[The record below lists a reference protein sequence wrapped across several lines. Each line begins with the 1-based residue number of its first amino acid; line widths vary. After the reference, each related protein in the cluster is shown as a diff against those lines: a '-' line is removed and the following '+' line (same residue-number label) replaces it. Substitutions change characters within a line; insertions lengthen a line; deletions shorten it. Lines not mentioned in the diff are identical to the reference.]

1 MKCADPVGERT
12 QLRIGIG
19 GGGGRRRLCGSR
31 GQQGR
36 RWIRR
41 TRMGLRRVHR
51 RAIRRCRKRPR
62 LGRPTAH
69 RCITARHGRGR
80 RIPNRIGRNSA
91 IFRRLAA
98 GRLAAERPAVSPRAF
113 GNRAFGR
120 PASTR
125 TALGRLLAAIRAPR
139 RRTPRAGRPGSRR
152 LVDAGL
158 RRRRLGRVGRR
169 RAAPNDGRA
178 GRCVLTGARFGVHAL
193 AHALIQALVRLYR
206 SRALAVRRFG
216 VDAPV
221 GVALR
226 ILPIRCRRFTEA
238 AQQIRLFAR
247 GLRRVR
253 RRARAACIGIGIGT
267 GIGIS
272 TSTGISI
279 STSTAPRPVETAET
293 ARLHAR
299 RIVRR
304 FIDRHAG
311 GRFVRPRV
319 FFEGRAEQV
328 KCVLVARRVARGGVA
343 AGPGRRARLPG
354 AARRRG
360 ARPPPGWGR
369 TGRTGTWGCCE
380 IGHGSFSGAPHA
392 RRIRLRTISGRRH
405 CLMPAARGPCV
416 SHPASR
422 PCAR

>member
-1 MKCADPVGERT
+1 
-12 QLRIGIG
+12 
-19 GGGGRRRLCGSR
+19 
-31 GQQGR
+31 
-36 RWIRR
+36 
-41 TRMGLRRVHR
+41 MGLRRVHR

-98 GRLAAERPAVSPRAF
+98 ERPAVSPRAF

-139 RRTPRAGRPGSRR
+139 RRTPRVGRPGSRR

-158 RRRRLGRVGRR
+158 RRRRLGRAGRR
-169 RAAPNDGRA
+169 RVAPNDGRAGRA

-193 AHALIQALVRLYR
+193 AHALFQALVRLYR

-253 RRARAACIGIGIGT
+253 RRARAACIGIGIG
-267 GIGIS
+267 IS
-272 TSTGISI
+272 TSI
-279 STSTAPRPVETAET
+279 APRPVETAET

-405 CLMPAARGPCV
+405 CLMPAARGPRV